1 LTDFYIDFKCS
12 SPLSHE
18 EGKWITEIEAKIST
32 FSEEDN
38 ETLAGK
44 ARFHLA
50 DIESALD
57 AGLSAFWLLDEK
69 ASTFDMYS
77 KLFVNHTSEFKD
89 EIFETIGEEL
99 FSSNLFIVDRIEIL
113 PDFRG
118 HSLARLAIEEAIRI
132 FAGNVQLCVLK
143 AFPLQFEVSNSNTDK
158 WTDSL
163 KLLDFCDEGEIATQ
177 KLIDHYKAI
186 GFHSLHDS
194 KEYMVRKVI

>member
-1 LTDFYIDFKCS
+1 
-12 SPLSHE
+12 
-18 EGKWITEIEAKIST
+18 
-32 FSEEDN
+32 
-38 ETLAGK
+38 
-44 ARFHLA
+44 
-50 DIESALD
+50 
-57 AGLSAFWLLDEK
+57 
-69 ASTFDMYS
+69 MYS